1 MKVPIRIESIE
12 ELPDGSA
19 KINIEFDEDIKRV
32 LMQAWGV
39 TEWDDARA
47 QKEFVKVIR
56 ESLERGEKNVKGC

>member
-32 LMQAWGV
+32 LMRAWGV

-47 QKEFVKVIR
+47 QKEFTKVIK
-56 ESLERGEKNVKGC
+56 ESLERGDKNVKGC

>member
-12 ELPDGSA
+12 EQPDGSA

-47 QKEFVKVIR
+47 QKEFIKVIR
-56 ESLERGEKNVKGC
+56 ESLDRGSKNAEGC